1 MNLSLSSGKYR
12 KESENFII
20 TISGEEPKEQLIS
33 IANELYIELYDLNNK
48 KVISESPISTLIGT

>member
-12 KESENFII
+12 KELENFII
-20 TISGEEPKEQLIS
+20 TINGEEPKEQLIS

>member
-12 KESENFII
+12 KELENFII
-20 TISGEEPKEQLIS
+20 TINGEEPKEQLIS

-48 KVISESPISTLIGT
+48 KATSESPISTLIGT

>member
-20 TISGEEPKEQLIS
+20 TINGEEPKEQLIS

-48 KVISESPISTLIGT
+48 KATIESALSTLIET

>member
-12 KESENFII
+12 KELENFII
-20 TISGEEPKEQLIS
+20 TINGEEPKEYLIS
-33 IANELYIELYDLNNK
+33 FANELYIELYDLNNK